1 MRPRSLRISVRNSE
15 TGLETPES
23 STHSQSGI
31 VEGNDANAMPPTRHA
46 KDPPT
51 RKRVTQRLARP
62 RKRQKR
68 NDSYD
73 DLEAILGDHKSPLFE
88 EGVNIKNIIL
98 HPKAIAILGSASS
111 EYQALESDTLS
122 TAVAAFKEDGAC
134 GRFDP
139 QWLSESR
146 AASEFRS
153 SGQTAEYEEHMF
165 NETWQSERETLSDDE
180 DISHSRQRN
189 GDGDEEGDCNNFSL
203 EDIKES
209 NNDTSHTSNAA
220 RPSNKVLDD
229 IG

>member
-1 MRPRSLRISVRNSE
+1 M
-15 TGLETPES
+15 
-23 STHSQSGI
+23 
-31 VEGNDANAMPPTRHA
+31 
-46 KDPPT
+46 
-51 RKRVTQRLARP
+51 
-62 RKRQKR
+62 
-68 NDSYD
+68 
-73 DLEAILGDHKSPLFE
+73 
-88 EGVNIKNIIL
+88 
-98 HPKAIAILGSASS
+98 
-111 EYQALESDTLS
+111 
-122 TAVAAFKEDGAC
+122 AAFKEDGAC

-229 IG
+229 IGWNNNKQLYGEMDATQDAASGQHSLDSPMSRAPDPQTTQ